1 MAETKQETADNTVK
15 ETAAAKPLVSIEDFA
30 KLDLRVAEIKAAEP
44 VPGADRLLKLTVSV
58 GEEERQIVAGIAQ
71 HYTPDALV
79 GKRIVVVANLKPAK
93 LRGVLSE
100 GMLLAASTEG
110 SLGLVTVERDLPS
123 GAQVK

>member
-1 MAETKQETADNTVK
+1 
-15 ETAAAKPLVSIEDFA
+15 VSIEDFA

-100 GMLLAASTEG
+100 GMLLAASDDAGNLVLATTEAPIKSG
-110 SLGLVTVERDLPS
+110 SR
-123 GAQVK
+123 VK